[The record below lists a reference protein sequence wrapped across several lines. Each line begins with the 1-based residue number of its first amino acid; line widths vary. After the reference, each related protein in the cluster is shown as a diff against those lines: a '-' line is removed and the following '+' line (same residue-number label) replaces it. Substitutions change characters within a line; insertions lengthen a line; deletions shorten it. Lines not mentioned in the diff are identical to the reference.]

1 VCCCTGFPA
10 LPTNVRRDINYLPV
24 KNSLAYIHDFNK
36 IVNNIKESLFMLK
49 SVIPK
54 RNKTAEH
61 ETDSVPS
68 FISVVKISDGSFS

>member
-1 VCCCTGFPA
+1 M
-10 LPTNVRRDINYLPV
+10 

-36 IVNNIKESLFMLK
+36 IVNNIEESLPMPK

-68 FISVVKISDGSFS
+68 FITVINISDGSFS